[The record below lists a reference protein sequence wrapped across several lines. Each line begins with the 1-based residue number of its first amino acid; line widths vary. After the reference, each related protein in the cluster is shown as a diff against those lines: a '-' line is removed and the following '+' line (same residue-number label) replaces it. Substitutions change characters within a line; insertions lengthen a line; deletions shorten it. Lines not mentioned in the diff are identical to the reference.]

1 MVSKDIISGY
11 NLKYPNQTRI
21 GLILIRATEEMLNL
35 SILNPSLESMDALQQ
50 ASLTLFYNFEGY
62 GSIENTKRLKELL
75 DSNENKI
82 LQFKRRRRVPIRH
95 KQELMKDIR
104 ETYAKILA
112 LTNSCGLGLPI
123 SKGINDYEKNIERIL
138 TR

>member
-35 SILNPSLESMDALQQ
+35 SILNPSFESMDALQQ

-62 GSIENTKRLKELL
+62 GSQAKTTKLKKLL
-75 DSNENKI
+75 DSNEDKI
-82 LQFKRRRRVPIRH
+82 LQFKRQRRVPIRQ
-95 KQELMKDIR
+95 KQELMRDMR
-104 ETYAKILA
+104 ETYSKVLA

-123 SKGINDYEKNIERIL
+123 SQGVGDYEKNIERIL